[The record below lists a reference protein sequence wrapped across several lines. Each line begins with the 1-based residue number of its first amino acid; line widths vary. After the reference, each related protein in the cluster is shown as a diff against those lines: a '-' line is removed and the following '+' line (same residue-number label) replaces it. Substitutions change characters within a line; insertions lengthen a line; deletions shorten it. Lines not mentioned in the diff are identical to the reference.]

1 MVGDFGGIYDEIV
14 AAIQAAADDGMKGI
28 VKVTDEPLVSSDFNT
43 TNFSSTL
50 DVKAGIELNP
60 TFFKRKK
67 FQPENTSELTLLSFQ
82 WLFGMTTNSDIL
94 CVSSIC

>member
-1 MVGDFGGIYDEIV
+1 
-14 AAIQAAADDGMKGI
+14 MKGI

-43 TNFSSTL
+43 TTFSSTL

-67 FQPENTSELTLLSFQ
+67 FETGNKSEFTLLIF
-82 WLFGMTTNSDIL
+82 
-94 CVSSIC
+94 

>member
-1 MVGDFGGIYDEIV
+1 
-14 AAIQAAADDGMKGI
+14 MKGI

-43 TNFSSTL
+43 TTFSSTL

-67 FQPENTSELTLLSFQ
+67 FKPAIKTEFTFLIFQ
-82 WLFGMTTNSDIL
+82 WSFGMITNSDTP

>member
-1 MVGDFGGIYDEIV
+1 MPFPYSKKKYRVEKETSYDEIV
-14 AAIQAAADDGMKGI
+14 AAIQAAADNGMKGI

-43 TNFSSTL
+43 TTFSSTL

-67 FQPENTSELTLLSFQ
+67 FETE
-82 WLFGMTTNSDIL
+82 I
-94 CVSSIC
+94 